1 MLSPISEALPPGKLL
16 RLRLEAALGRP
27 FDDTGLCLGDLGP
40 ERRIEPA
47 HTIIS
52 CDDDATD
59 AYLLA
64 SGFAA
69 EVRVLADG
77 RRQLFT
83 LRLPGDVL
91 QGDSDEEIVAL
102 TAVDVVD
109 VRAVV
114 RRLGERAASSE
125 RLRRA
130 WVAAAKIEQGW
141 LRDNVVRLGRLSAF
155 ERMAHLFAE
164 THDRLQRVG
173 LATRSGFHFPLRQEM
188 LSDLLGLSVVHVSRT
203 VQQLKAEGV
212 LHFRNGYVS
221 IADNDRLREIAHY
234 TSRFPRARLAEPPQ
248 TSLRRATEASA
259 RRPTEARS
267 AAVDAVK

>member
-1 MLSPISEALPPGKLL
+1 MLSPISEAPPAGKLL
-16 RLRLEAALGRP
+16 RLRLEAALGRSFEDP
-27 FDDTGLCLGDLGP
+27 GAQFCDLGP
-40 ERRIEPA
+40 ERRLDPA
-47 HTIIS
+47 YTIIS
-52 CDDDATD
+52 SHDDATD
-59 AYLLA
+59 AYLLT

-69 EVRVLADG
+69 DVRMLADG
-77 RRQLFT
+77 RRQLLS

-91 QGDSDEEIVAL
+91 QGDSDEDVVAL
-102 TAVDVVD
+102 TPVDVVD

-155 ERMAHLFAE
+155 ERMAHMFAE

-173 LATRSGFHFPLRQEM
+173 LATRSGFQFPLRQEM
-188 LSDLLGLSVVHVSRT
+188 ISDLLGLSVVHVSRT

-221 IADNDRLREIAHY
+221 IADADRLREIAHY
-234 TSRFPRARLAEPPQ
+234 TSRFPRARLTGPPQ
-248 TSLRRATEASA
+248 TSLRRIAE
-259 RRPTEARS
+259 PS
-267 AAVDAVK
+267 AAPAS